1 MTGRAQVVTGRCRA
15 VTGQAQAVVER
26 CRAVTGRWGLW
37 LGRYWVILVQI
48 AGATNIVLGSGGLPG
63 RSVSPKT
70 RKMSRTLNRVDG
82 VL

>member
-1 MTGRAQVVTGRCRA
+1 MVTGRCRA

-37 LGRYWVILVQI
+37 LGRYRVILVQI

-82 VL
+82 LL